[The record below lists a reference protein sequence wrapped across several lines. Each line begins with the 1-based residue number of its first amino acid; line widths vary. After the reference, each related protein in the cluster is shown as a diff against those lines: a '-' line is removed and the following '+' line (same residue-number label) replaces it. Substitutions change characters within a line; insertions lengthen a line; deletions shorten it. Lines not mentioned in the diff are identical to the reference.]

1 MNTVIRTPTGRSP
14 NTSSKAPPASLLDVA
29 RTFATIALVSFGGGQ
44 KAALRRAVVE
54 RREWLTE
61 DDFIEALALAELMPG
76 ANLVNLAVAIG
87 HRLRGAA
94 GACVAML
101 AVCVPPFAIA
111 LAVAVAY
118 FAHLEIP
125 LAGAALR
132 GCAAGAVGLTV
143 ANAIDLTVE
152 RRRDGPLALA
162 LLTATALAVAFFKL
176 SLLPVM
182 LIFGGLGVWLATV
195 RIRRAGGRSAA

>member
-1 MNTVIRTPTGRSP
+1 M
-14 NTSSKAPPASLLDVA
+14 
-29 RTFATIALVSFGGGQ
+29 
-44 KAALRRAVVE
+44 VE
-54 RREWLTE
+54 RRAWLTE
-61 DDFIEALALAELMPG
+61 DDFVEALALAELMPG

-87 HRLRGAA
+87 HRVRGAA

-118 FAHLEIP
+118 FAHVEIP

-132 GCAAGAVGLTV
+132 GCAAGAVGLTL
-143 ANAIDLTVE
+143 ANAIELTAE

-162 LLTATALAVAFFKL
+162 LLAASALGVVLLKL

-182 LIFGGLGVWLATV
+182 AIFGGLGIWLATV
-195 RIRRAGGRSAA
+195 RLRRAEGRSAA